1 MSRSTIKSDAA
12 RTKSFA
18 LDAAKLM
25 SELKCSDVVILDLV
39 GRSQICDYMLIASGT
54 SQRQMKSVGEAIDK
68 LGKTQG
74 SPAWRTDADTG
85 TSWIVVDFV
94 DVVAH
99 LSSQHSALSM
109 TSKDFG
115 LTRRAWLGVQL
126 RRHLAEI
133 LTLLGFEIPL
143 QGFRKLKK

>member
-1 MSRSTIKSDAA
+1 
-12 RTKSFA
+12 
-18 LDAAKLM
+18 M

-74 SPAWRTDADTG
+74 SPAWRTDADSG

-99 LSSQHSALSM
+99 LFEPTQRAFYDIEGLWTDAPRLAWRGTAA
-109 TSKDFG
+109 TS
-115 LTRRAWLGVQL
+115 R
-126 RRHLAEI
+126 
-133 LTLLGFEIPL
+133 
-143 QGFRKLKK
+143 

>member
-25 SELKCSDVVILDLV
+25 SDLKCSDVVILDLV

-74 SPAWRTDADTG
+74 SPAWRPDADTG

-99 LSSQHSALSM
+99 LFEPTQRAFYDIEGLWTDAPRLAWRAAAA
-109 TSKDFG
+109 TS
-115 LTRRAWLGVQL
+115 R
-126 RRHLAEI
+126 
-133 LTLLGFEIPL
+133 
-143 QGFRKLKK
+143 

>member
-74 SPAWRTDADTG
+74 SPAWRTDADSG

-99 LSSQHSALSM
+99 LFEPTQRAFYDIEGLWTDAPRLAWRAATA
-109 TSKDFG
+109 TS
-115 LTRRAWLGVQL
+115 R
-126 RRHLAEI
+126 
-133 LTLLGFEIPL
+133 
-143 QGFRKLKK
+143 

>member
-68 LGKTQG
+68 
-74 SPAWRTDADTG
+74 
-85 TSWIVVDFV
+85 
-94 DVVAH
+94 
-99 LSSQHSALSM
+99 
-109 TSKDFG
+109 
-115 LTRRAWLGVQL
+115 
-126 RRHLAEI
+126 
-133 LTLLGFEIPL
+133 
-143 QGFRKLKK
+143 